1 VRRHADAVRRLIAEE
16 AFVSAKLSLI
26 VPPTPTLPPRA
37 GGPVPPAAG
46 PSPDGERTGSHQA
59 AAGSPPAAATIAEP
73 AAVLLPVELD
83 EPDELLAPLVR
94 QALATLGY
102 HAVPPLGNDAAPTLG
117 YDATPTLSCDAAPPV
132 GALPSMPEPVGAL
145 PSMRFVSLGG
155 VAEVACCRVRG
166 ARRQHTS
173 AARPFTVAYAVRD
186 GLTATLHCLHGCADL
201 YVVLEA
207 GAAGPQFAYL
217 RPHPVAAAG
226 LTAREADVLALLLAR
241 RTNSEIAATLVVA
254 PATVRAHCRAI
265 LRKFAVADRRTL
277 WALAD
282 IAW

>member
-1 VRRHADAVRRLIAEE
+1 MLARPRPPAILEE
-16 AFVSAKLSLI
+16 AFVSAKLTL
-26 VPPTPTLPPRA
+26 VTPPIPTLPPRA

-46 PSPDGERTGSHQA
+46 PSIRGEG
-59 AAGSPPAAATIAEP
+59 AGSCHATPI
-73 AAVLLPVELD
+73 LLPVELD
-83 EPDELLAPLVR
+83 EPNELLEPLVR

-102 HAVPPLGNDAAPTLG
+102 DVAPLTQ
-117 YDATPTLSCDAAPPV
+117 
-132 GALPSMPEPVGAL
+132 EPADAL
-145 PSMRFVSLGG
+145 PSMRFVALGG
-155 VAEVACCRVRG
+155 VADVARCRVRS
-166 ARRQHTS
+166 ARRQLAVLHAPTS

-186 GLTATLHCLHGCADL
+186 DLTATLHCLHGCADL

-207 GAAGPQFAYL
+207 GAAGPHFAYL
-217 RPHPVAAAG
+217 RPHPAAAAG

-265 LRKFAVADRRTL
+265 MRKCGVADRRTL

>member
-1 VRRHADAVRRLIAEE
+1 M
-16 AFVSAKLSLI
+16 SAKLSLS

-59 AAGSPPAAATIAEP
+59 AAGSPPAAATFAES

-102 HAVPPLGNDAAPTLG
+102 DAAPQ
-117 YDATPTLSCDAAPPV
+117 V
-132 GALPSMPEPVGAL
+132 QEPVGAL

-173 AARPFTVAYAVRD
+173 VARPFTVAYAVRD
-186 GLTATLHCLHGCADL
+186 GLAATLHCLHGCADL

-241 RTNSEIAATLVVA
+241 RTNNEIAATLVVA

>member
-1 VRRHADAVRRLIAEE
+1 M
-16 AFVSAKLSLI
+16 STKLTL
-26 VPPTPTLPPRA
+26 VAPPIPTLPPRA

-46 PSPDGERTGSHQA
+46 PSFRGEGVGSRQ
-59 AAGSPPAAATIAEP
+59 IAP
-73 AAVLLPVELD
+73 MLLPVELD

-102 HAVPPLGNDAAPTLG
+102 EAVPPVGPCAAAG
-117 YDATPTLSCDAAPPV
+117 V
-132 GALPSMPEPVGAL
+132 VHEGAPEPQDPAGA
-145 PSMRFVSLGG
+145 PSMRFVALGS
-155 VAEVACCRVRG
+155 VAEVACCRARS
-166 ARRQHTS
+166 ARRQPTS
-173 AARPFTVAYAVRD
+173 ATRPFTVAYAVRD
-186 GLTATLHCLHGCADL
+186 ELIATLHCLHGCADL

-217 RPHPVAAAG
+217 RPHPAAAAG

-265 LRKFAVADRRTL
+265 LRKVAVADRRTL

>member
-1 VRRHADAVRRLIAEE
+1 
-16 AFVSAKLSLI
+16 VSAKLSLI

-59 AAGSPPAAATIAEP
+59 AAGSPPAAATTPAFPTEPTGLDAPATFAKP

-102 HAVPPLGNDAAPTLG
+102 DAAPQ
-117 YDATPTLSCDAAPPV
+117 V
-132 GALPSMPEPVGAL
+132 QEPVGAL

-173 AARPFTVAYAVRD
+173 AVRPFTVAYAVRD

>member
-1 VRRHADAVRRLIAEE
+1 
-16 AFVSAKLSLI
+16 VSAKLSLI

-59 AAGSPPAAATIAEP
+59 AAGSPPAAATFAEP

-83 EPDELLAPLVR
+83 EPDELLAPLVV

-102 HAVPPLGNDAAPTLG
+102 DAALQ
-117 YDATPTLSCDAAPPV
+117 V
-132 GALPSMPEPVGAL
+132 QEPVGAL

-155 VAEVACCRVRG
+155 VAEVACCRVRS